1 MIETIRRRL
10 SRTPAED
17 PWATDLTLKPEI
29 TEVSELRF
37 DDADLTGAGH
47 SQPQPSS
54 NDVDLKGYYKGVILT
69 AIEHGGTYQG
79 QQISIPWLRMTL
91 AGLEKRPM
99 PPELMWGEGP
109 EGPAADMPGFEE
121 FFPDQRLAP

>member
-1 MIETIRRRL
+1 MIELIRRRL
-10 SRTPAED
+10 SRAPAED

-29 TEVSELRF
+29 SEVSELRF
-37 DDADLTGAGH
+37 DGSGLAH
-47 SQPQPSS
+47 SGLPRPQPSS
-54 NDVDLKGYYKGVILT
+54 NDVDLKGYYKAVILT

-79 QQISIPWLRMTL
+79 QQISVPWLRMTL

-109 EGPAADMPGFEE
+109 EGSAADMPGFEE